1 MPEEAFALEPRDGYR
16 PLVEQDLVVL
26 VGLTGAGKT
35 TLARALGL
43 PTLPNRRALTDRYVL
58 GEPVADRVERFRRVA
73 AWRAR
78 HPGGIAEL
86 LARGYAPPKP
96 LWLFDG
102 LRGEG
107 ELAYALSHLPRA
119 RFLVLELD
127 HGTRLLRLLTRGDAF
142 DRAEAEDGDLFALAR
157 GVVPEAALR
166 EALRVAPVEEV
177 RRKLR
182 IVVEEAKNY
191 GYDGVRRVLGQNP
204 RALFLDAR
212 RPVEAL
218 VAEARAWLEG
228 AGADR

>member
-1 MPEEAFALEPRDGYR
+1 MFALESRDGYR
-16 PLVEQDLVVL
+16 PLAEQDLVVL

-35 TLARALGL
+35 TLARALGY
-43 PTLPNRRALTDRYVL
+43 PTLPNRRELTDRYVL

-73 AWRAR
+73 AWRER

-86 LARGYAPPKP
+86 LARGYAPPTP

-107 ELAYALSHLPRA
+107 ELAYALRHLPRA

-142 DRAEAEDGDLFALAR
+142 DRAEAGDGDLLALAR

-177 RRKLR
+177 RKKLR

-191 GYDGVRRVLGQNP
+191 GYEGVRRVLGESP
-204 RALFLDAR
+204 RARFLDAR

-218 VAEARAWLEG
+218 AAEARAWLEG
-228 AGADR
+228 ARADR

>member
-16 PLVEQDLVVL
+16 PLAEQDLVVL

-35 TLARALGL
+35 TLARALAL

-86 LARGYAPPKP
+86 LARGYAPPRP

-107 ELAYALSHLPRA
+107 ELAYALSLLPRA

-142 DRAEAEDGDLFALAR
+142 DRTEADGEDLLALAR
-157 GVVPEAALR
+157 GVVPEAVLA
-166 EALRVAPVEEV
+166 EALRVAPAEEV

-191 GYDGVRRVLGQNP
+191 GYEGVRRVLGESP
-204 RALFLDAR
+204 RALFLDAK

-218 VAEARAWLEG
+218 VAETRAWLEG

>member
-1 MPEEAFALEPRDGYR
+1 MFALESRDGYR
-16 PLVEQDLVVL
+16 PLAEQDLVVL

-35 TLARALGL
+35 TLARALGY
-43 PTLPNRRALTDRYVL
+43 PTLPNRRELTDRYVL

-73 AWRAR
+73 AWRER

-86 LARGYAPPKP
+86 LARGYAPPTP

-107 ELAYALSHLPRA
+107 ELAYALRHLPRA

-142 DRAEAEDGDLFALAR
+142 DRAEAGDGDLLAFAR

-166 EALRVAPVEEV
+166 EALRVAPLDEV
-177 RRKLR
+177 RKKLR
-182 IVVEEAKNY
+182 IVVEEARNY
-191 GYDGVRRVLGQNP
+191 GYEGVRRVLGENP
-204 RALFLDAR
+204 RARFLDAK

-218 VAEARAWLEG
+218 AAEARAWLEG
-228 AGADR
+228 ARADR

>member
-1 MPEEAFALEPRDGYR
+1 MFALESRDGYR
-16 PLVEQDLVVL
+16 PLAEQDLVVL

-35 TLARALGL
+35 TLARALGY
-43 PTLPNRRALTDRYVL
+43 PTLPNRRELTDRYIL
-58 GEPVADRVERFRRVA
+58 SEPVADRVERFRRVA
-73 AWRAR
+73 AWRER

-86 LARGYAPPKP
+86 LARGYAPPMP

-107 ELAYALSHLPRA
+107 ELAYALRHLPRA

-142 DRAEAEDGDLFALAR
+142 DRAEAGDGDLLALAR
-157 GVVPEAALR
+157 GVVPEAALG

-182 IVVEEAKNY
+182 IVVEEARNY
-191 GYDGVRRVLGQNP
+191 GYEGVRRVLGESP
-204 RALFLDAR
+204 RARFLDAK
-212 RPVEAL
+212 RPVEVLA
-218 VAEARAWLEG
+218 AEARAWLEG
-228 AGADR
+228 TRADR